1 MYLDRTDDEAAPAR
15 SAAVSRGAIIGGLAI
30 AVFAMIFLRL
40 WYLEVLSG
48 DRYLELAND
57 NRVRELRVQAPRG
70 EIVDRK
76 GKVLVANR
84 TVLSLQVQPLDLP
97 EGGPARK
104 RVITDLARIT
114 GKKNARVVRE
124 IREGSLQAAGVPV
137 ELARGL
143 GAEKVL
149 YLRENQE
156 RFPGVSVERVFVR
169 QYRQGTL
176 AAHLFGTVASVSQ
189 EQLELPA
196 YQALEPGDLIGS
208 GGVEGEYDRYLR
220 GKPGATRFQVD
231 SLGRPR
237 GRLRGKPAR
246 AGDNL
251 RLTIDSDL
259 QRTAEAALGSFGL
272 PGAFVAMDVETGALL
287 AMGSTPTFDPSIFTK
302 PLTQRQY
309 RALEQAED
317 APQANR
323 AIQGLYPTGS
333 IFKAITATAALHEEA
348 IKPSDVINDTGEFQV
363 PGDPRVFKNAQDA
376 IFGPVNLSDALKVSS
391 DVYFYKLGAELG
403 AKKALKGRGGA
414 IQEWSKAYGL
424 GERTGIDLPSETE
437 GLVPTPAWRNRLFRQ
452 DQARLA
458 EDPDALIFFD
468 RPWLLGD
475 SINLSVGQ
483 GDLQANPLQMAVMYA
498 ALGNGGTIVRP
509 HVGLQVESATGEV
522 LAEIRPAPKREIQLK
537 PAYRDAIMA
546 GLERAA
552 MEQGG
557 TSYETF
563 GNFKVPIAGKTG
575 TAERGIGNADQ
586 AWYAALAPAD
596 DPEIVV
602 VVTIERGGFG
612 SDSAAPV
619 AARILERHLGL
630 GLQAPVPVPDNPT
643 TLD

>member
-237 GRLRGKPAR
+237 GRLRGTPAR